1 MGIVAKIHQKLFG
14 HPFVYDKVRPFV
26 LGGID
31 YSRMYASLDAGPDSV
46 VLDIGCGTGN
56 ALEYL
61 TSFSRYVGIDTDE
74 KAVRAARSRYG
85 KRDDVTFFSKICT
98 PADIDSIRPTHVVLA
113 GVLHHLDDESARSLL
128 ALVRT
133 SPALRRV
140 GTLDIVY
147 VRGMIIN
154 NVLAS
159 LDRGRHCRKAER
171 YRALAEDSGFA
182 VADQYLMGNR
192 PDGGG
197 GFRYWVMMLELPR

>member
-1 MGIVAKIHQKLFG
+1 MGVVAKIHQKLFG

-26 LGGID
+26 LGAID

-61 TSFSRYVGIDTDE
+61 ASFSRYVGIDTDVT
-74 KAVRAARSRYG
+74 AVRAARHRYG
-85 KRDDVTFFSKICT
+85 KRDNVTFFSKICT
-98 PADIDSIRPTHVVLA
+98 PADVDSIRPTHVILA
-113 GVLHHLDDESARSLL
+113 GVLHHLDDESARALL

-154 NVLAS
+154 NVLAL
-159 LDRGRHCRKAER
+159 LDRGRHCREAER

-182 VADQYLMGNR
+182 IADQYLTGNR

-197 GFRYWVMMLELPR
+197 GVRYWVMMLEPPR